1 MATYNVDAIQTPDG
15 NVYSIKDKVSGYTDN
30 QGTVTTV
37 SVSSG
42 LTGGPITTTGTIKCA
57 LKSETK
63 SSLTA
68 ASKGTTASREY
79 PVGLDKAGLL
89 SVNVP
94 WTDTT
99 LTAGTNISISSGTI
113 SVINI
118 GTTYTAIDVAMSVIP
133 TATTCE
139 LCRTSSSL
147 PAGTYI
153 FMASITWGGE
163 SRNGYRSIWFS
174 ASSEGSNVDRFA
186 NSCIPAYNNNT
197 SDPIVQKIN
206 CFIWKKSSAGIV
218 YLNGYQNS
226 GSTINIWGHSI
237 YAIRIK

>member
-1 MATYNVDAIQTPDG
+1 MATKYATKITDSDG
-15 NVYSIKDKVSGYTDN
+15 NVYDIKDTISGYTNN

-37 SVSSG
+37 SAGTG

-68 ASKGTTASREY
+68 ASKGTTSSREY
-79 PVGLDKAGLL
+79 PVGLDKTGLL

-99 LTAGTNISISSGTI
+99 LTAGDNISISSGAI
-113 SVINI
+113 SVANI
-118 GTTYTAIDVAMSVIP
+118 GTVYTSIDVAMTVIP

-139 LCRTSSSL
+139 FCRTSSL

-153 FMASITWGGE
+153 FMASITWSGA

-186 NSCIPAYNNNT
+186 NSCIPAYSNNT
-197 SDPIVQKIN
+197 GEPIVQKIN

-226 GSTINIWGHSI
+226 GSTINISDHSI
-237 YAIRIK
+237 HAIRIK